1 MVALLVNP
9 FILGTIPGCTTSPEA
24 ITVSAAISLSE
35 TLREVGVLFEAD
47 TGTAVRFNFGASS
60 TLALQ
65 IEAGAAADV
74 FLSADEARMDALES
88 RNLIDPESRVS
99 LLTNSLVIVVNR
111 DHPAPVGSA
120 ADLAGPAV
128 RRLALAEPGSVPAGV
143 YARTYLQSLSLWEAT
158 RERVVPVEN
167 VRAALAAVAS
177 GDADAA
183 IVYRTDARVAAGVI
197 VAVEI
202 PPEDGPPISY
212 PAAVVSGSSHRE
224 SAAAFVHF
232 LGTKPALD
240 VFRRHGFLVARSD

>member
-1 MVALLVNP
+1 MAALV
-9 FILGTIPGCTTSPEA
+9 LGSVPGCTRPSEA

-35 TLREVGVLFEAD
+35 ALREVGVLFEAD
-47 TGTAVRFNFGASS
+47 TGNAVRFNFGASS

-65 IEAGAAADV
+65 IEAGAGVDV
-74 FLSADEARMDALES
+74 FLSADEARMDALQS
-88 RNLIDPESRVS
+88 RRLVDPESRVS

-128 RRLALAEPGSVPAGV
+128 RRLALAEPGSVPAGI
-143 YARTYLQSLSLWEAT
+143 YARNYLQSLSLWEAT

-183 IVYRTDARVAAGVI
+183 IVYRTDARVSDCVV

-202 PPEDGPPISY
+202 PPGDGPPISY
-212 PAAVVSGSSHRE
+212 PVAVASGSPRRE
-224 SAAAFVHF
+224 SAARFVRF

-240 VFRRHGFLVARSD
+240 VFRRHGFLAAGPD